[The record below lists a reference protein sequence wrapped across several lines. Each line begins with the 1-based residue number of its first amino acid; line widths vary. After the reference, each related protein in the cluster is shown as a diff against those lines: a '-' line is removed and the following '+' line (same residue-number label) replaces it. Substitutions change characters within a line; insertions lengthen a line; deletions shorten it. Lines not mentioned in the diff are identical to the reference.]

1 MAWNNGVQDIN
12 TVLRSHLEDETKV
25 VWLSGEELFSRPD
38 LLVRPIIKWKC
49 SLMADTMFAG
59 NNGWSLAFPLLV
71 MQSEGGLYVLD
82 GNHRIGAVKIILK
95 RDPQRQ
101 LPIPCWLLSA
111 STPVEICRDYATIVN
126 AIQCLGNDQS
136 LPHAIVGY
144 WAAKRKNQEQGG
156 KNTAAGVFEFVDS
169 QVPASQGPAKVSR
182 NKMKKLSSHAAFFIE
197 HEPLFTALDQV
208 CVR

>member
-1 MAWNNGVQDIN
+1 MSNRKAYVRYTLSFSCTNQSACPILRTMAWNNGVQDIN

-82 GNHRIGAVKIILK
+82 GNHRIGAIKIILK

-126 AIQCLGNDQS
+126 AIQCLGND
-136 LPHAIVGY
+136 
-144 WAAKRKNQEQGG
+144 RNQVFVFGALCHGFELGFQ
-156 KNTAAGVFEFVDS
+156 KDKACSVFECL
-169 QVPASQGPAKVSR
+169 G
-182 NKMKKLSSHAAFFIE
+182 I
-197 HEPLFTALDQV
+197 
-208 CVR
+208 